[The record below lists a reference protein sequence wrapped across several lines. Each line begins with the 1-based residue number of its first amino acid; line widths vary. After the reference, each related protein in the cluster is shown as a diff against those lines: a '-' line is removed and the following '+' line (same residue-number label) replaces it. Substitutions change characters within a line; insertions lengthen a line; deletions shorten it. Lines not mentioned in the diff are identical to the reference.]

1 MMSHTKHN
9 LIFFFIACCILFF
22 VSRSVVFAQTAPRT
36 VNYFLSW
43 TISPEDA
50 EKLANWDMLILD
62 MEQQVKNPELLKQLR
77 QQNPDI
83 ILLAYITPQEILK
96 NASSVDSTMRRRLAS
111 HINES
116 MYLYD
121 TSGKKLTYWPGTFL
135 LNVTNASVRNT
146 ISDFVAQDILST
158 GLWDGI
164 FYDNA
169 WGSLDWAIPGGD
181 VDFDR
186 NGTND
191 LAGSGN
197 AVWTEATKQLYKDTR
212 QKIGGDM
219 IMVGNGWTD
228 MYAGVLDGMMIEGF
242 DEGHWTQH
250 MTWYKNNHRPGG
262 SYNIIN
268 VNTENTGLS
277 ADYRAMR
284 FGLTSSLLEDG
295 YYSFDF
301 GNQNHGQT
309 WSYDE
314 YAVHL
319 GDATGIASSDSGI
332 ATYTPDVW
340 RRAYEQGLSVVN
352 STGQTK
358 QIDLGGEYE
367 KIHGIQDP
375 VANDGSII
383 SELTL
388 DGYDGRVLLKTFD
401 SLDDLLFLNGAFLR
415 FFRDDGT
422 RVRNGFFVFEEG
434 YKGGDQ
440 IAHIDLNGDGL
451 RDLFVVAGNKIVA
464 WRHDGQPYIN
474 PLYPYTANYTGKLRI
489 MIGDINNDTNME
501 VYVAPESG
509 YPAPIKVYTRYGFP
523 LRQDW
528 FPFGETYSGGYT
540 LALAGSSPAETKH
553 LVLGSGTGVEPRV
566 GIYTWDYQFLNS
578 WLAFE
583 KNFRGGVNV
592 AAGDVDGD
600 GTDEVVV
607 GAGKGKGPLIRV
619 FNENGTQQGTDISA
633 YASIEKIGIDVRVQD
648 VDFDGNAD
656 IIGLSNDGF

>member
-1 MMSHTKHN
+1 MILRSKHN
-9 LIFFFIACCILFF
+9 IIFFFTIFCILFF
-22 VSRSVVFAQTAPRT
+22 VPRIVVFAQIAPRT
-36 VNYFLSW
+36 VNYYLSW
-43 TISPEDA
+43 TIPHEDA
-50 EKLANWDMLILD
+50 QKLADWDMLILD
-62 MEQQVKNPELLKQLR
+62 MEQQVKNPDLLKQLR
-77 QQNPDI
+77 QKNPDI

-96 NASSVDSTMRRRLAS
+96 NASSVDSTMRKKLIS
-111 HINES
+111 NIHES

-121 TSGKKLTYWPGTFL
+121 TTGKKLTYWPGTYL
-135 LNVTNASVRNT
+135 LNMTSASVRDT
-146 ISDFVAQDILST
+146 ISDFVAQDILSS
-158 GLWDGI
+158 GLWDGV

-169 WGSLDWAIPGGD
+169 WGSLDWAIPGGN

-191 LAGSGN
+191 LPGSGN
-197 AVWTEATKQLYKDTR
+197 AVWTEATRHLYQETR
-212 QKIGGDM
+212 KKIGKDA

-228 MYAGVLDGMMIEGF
+228 IYADVLDGMMIEGF
-242 DEGHWTQH
+242 DEGNWTQH
-250 MTWYKNNHRPGG
+250 MTLYRNNHRPGG

-309 WSYDE
+309 WAYDE

-319 GDATGIASSDSGI
+319 GNATGIASSDSGVV
-332 ATYTPDVW
+332 TYNPDVW
-340 RRAYEQGLSVVN
+340 RREYEQGISVVN

-367 KIHGIQDP
+367 KIHGIQDL

-401 SLDDLLFLNGAFLR
+401 SLDDVLFPNGAFLR
-415 FFRDDGT
+415 FFRNDGS
-422 RVRNGFFVFEEG
+422 RVRNGFFVFEDG

-440 IAHIDLNGDGL
+440 VAHIDLNGDGL
-451 RDLFVVAGNKIVA
+451 RDLFVVAGNKILA

-474 PLYPYTANYTGKLRI
+474 PLYPYTANYKGALRV
-489 MIGDINNDTNME
+489 MIGDINNDNNME

-528 FPFGETYSGGYT
+528 FPFGETYNGGYT
-540 LALAGSSPAETKH
+540 LALAGSSPVETKH
-553 LVLGSGTGVEPRV
+553 ILLGSGTGVEPRV
-566 GIYTWDYQFLNS
+566 GIYTWDYKFLNS

-583 KNFRGGVNV
+583 KSFTGGVNV
-592 AAGDVDGD
+592 AAGDVNGD
-600 GTDEVVV
+600 DIDEVVV

-619 FNENGTQQGTDISA
+619 FNENGIQQGEDISA
-633 YASIEKIGIDVRVQD
+633 YASVEKTGIDVRVQD

-656 IIGLSNDGF
+656 IIGMSNDGF

>member
-1 MMSHTKHN
+1 M
-9 LIFFFIACCILFF
+9 
-22 VSRSVVFAQTAPRT
+22 
-36 VNYFLSW
+36 
-43 TISPEDA
+43 
-50 EKLANWDMLILD
+50 
-62 MEQQVKNPELLKQLR
+62 
-77 QQNPDI
+77 
-83 ILLAYITPQEILK
+83 LAYITPQEILK

-242 DEGHWTQH
+242 DEGYWTQH

-268 VNTENTGLS
+268 VNTENIGLS

-340 RRAYEQGLSVVN
+340 RREYEQGLSVVN

-388 DGYDGRVLLKTFD
+388 NGYDGRVLLKTFD